1 MDRLRVAMG
10 RPAKKVARRRLMP
23 RLNPPRSYTFMAM
36 NSPCEV
42 LLDGGTE
49 RVMQMLGQLAG
60 AEARRIE
67 HTYSRYRSDSLL
79 SAVNRSA
86 GMPVAITPEMAALLD
101 YADTCFRLSDGR
113 FDITSGVL
121 RRAWRF
127 DETATMPSAS
137 AIGALLPLI
146 GWEKIERGPATVTVP
161 PGMELDFGG
170 LGKEY
175 AVDRVLLM
183 LAEKTDVPVLVNFGG
198 DLRVTGPRRDGSA
211 WQIAIDAVDPGAE
224 SPAAIALK
232 QGALTTSGDARRS
245 IVIDG
250 TRYGHI
256 LDPRS
261 GWPVQNAPR
270 SVTVAAP
277 TCMEAGI
284 MSTLAMAHGA
294 AAEQFLRDEQQSAW
308 VLR

>member
-1 MDRLRVAMG
+1 MALG
-10 RPAKKVARRRLMP
+10 KPANKVARLRQKP
-23 RLNPPRSYTFMAM
+23 RLSPPRSYTFMAM

-49 RVMQMLGQLAG
+49 RLMQILGQLAQ

-67 HTYSRYRSDSLL
+67 HTYSRYRRDSLL
-79 SAVNRSA
+79 STVNRSA
-86 GMPVAITPEMAALLD
+86 GVPVAITSEMTALLD
-101 YADTCFRLSDGR
+101 YADTCFRLSNGL

-127 DETATMPSAS
+127 DDTASVPIAS
-137 AIGALLPLI
+137 TIAALLPLI
-146 GWEKIERGPATVTVP
+146 GWEKIERGQGTVTVP

-175 AVDRVLLM
+175 AVDRVLLQ
-183 LAEKTDVPVLVNFGG
+183 LSEKTDVPVLVNFGG
-198 DLRVTGPRRDGSA
+198 DLRVTGPRRDGSP
-211 WQIAIDAVDPGAE
+211 WQIAIDSVDPGAE
-224 SPAAIALK
+224 SEAAIALK

-245 IVIDG
+245 ILIDG

-294 AAEQFLRDEQQSAW
+294 AAEQFLREEQQAAW